1 MKYGMNEAQIKE
13 AQIYFR
19 SGSLESEKLGGQ
31 CLLLSNKV
39 KDTLITTITSTTTTS
54 TTITT
59 AITTTITTGTTTKC
73 VSTRWVKCPDDQK
86 HSNWTKW
93 RRKGRRKRALKE
105 ADYHG
110 DKLDDSLFDA
120 YSELDGFSGSEQ
132 SQIEYW
138 GARAPSAQP
147 R

>member
-39 KDTLITTITSTTTTS
+39 KDTLITTITSTTTT
-54 TTITT
+54 TTT
-59 AITTTITTGTTTKC
+59 ITTTITTGTTTKC
-73 VSTRWVKCPDDQK
+73 VSTRWVKRPEDQK
-86 HSNWTKW
+86 HSNWSKW

-105 ADYHG
+105 ADYYG

-132 SQIEYW
+132 SRIEYW